1 MRRAKGVKEDR
12 ALWVLCTLSWLA
24 SFIFVS
30 WKWLE
35 MLCTVVL
42 VQLPSCVR
50 LFATPWTTAHQAS
63 LPGFP
68 VLHYLPELAQTHV
81 KSAMHPT
88 ISSCQPLLLLPSIF
102 PSIRVFWYESVLR
115 IRWQSIGAS
124 ASVLS
129 MNIHGWF
136 HLGLIGLISWLSSA
150 FELWCWRRL
159 LHGETLSNSRS
170 YVSNFLYLVPWT
182 IIVKIIVNIY

>member
-12 ALWVLCTLSWLA
+12 ALWVLCTLPWLA

-42 VQLPSCVR
+42 VQLPSCVW

-81 KSAMHPT
+81 KSVMPSNHLILSPPSPSAFNLSQHQGLLIWVGPLHQVT
-88 ISSCQPLLLLPSIF
+88 KYWSLSISPFNEYP
-102 PSIRVFWYESVLR
+102 W
-115 IRWQSIGAS
+115 
-124 ASVLS
+124 
-129 MNIHGWF
+129 
-136 HLGLIGLISWLSSA
+136 LISFRIDRFDLPAIQCFWIVVLEKTLA
-150 FELWCWRRL
+150 WRDFVKF
-159 LHGETLSNSRS
+159 T
-170 YVSNFLYLVPWT
+170 FLCV
-182 IIVKIIVNIY
+182 

>member
-12 ALWVLCTLSWLA
+12 ALWVLCTLPWLA

-42 VQLPSCVR
+42 VQLPSCVW

-68 VLHYLPELAQTHV
+68 VLHYLPELAQTQV
-81 KSAMHPT
+81 KSVMPSNHLILSPPSPSAFNLSQHQGLLIWVGPSHQVT
-88 ISSCQPLLLLPSIF
+88 KYWSLSISPFNEYP
-102 PSIRVFWYESVLR
+102 
-115 IRWQSIGAS
+115 
-124 ASVLS
+124 
-129 MNIHGWF
+129 GWF
-136 HLGLIGLISWLSSA
+136 HLGLIGLISRLSSA

-170 YVSNFLYLVPWT
+170 YVSNFLYLVPWI